1 MKGYSRREFIKNA
14 SLTTAGVA
22 LGASALSAKSYSRI
36 LGANDRVNFAVA
48 GLHGRG
54 NAHISAISA
63 CENAMVTH
71 ICDVDQ
77 RELDRVQPVV
87 AQLYGSTPKTEKD
100 LRKLVEMKE
109 VDAITIATPE
119 HLQTP
124 FALYGLKAGK
134 HVYLEK
140 PGSHNPGEGELLVKA
155 QQKYGKLI
163 QFGDQQ
169 RSSIHSIDAI
179 QKIRDGV
186 IGKVYFGKAW
196 YSNDRKSIGY
206 GKHVP
211 VPDYLDWE
219 LWQGPAPRRP
229 YRDNVHPYNWHW
241 FWNWG
246 TGETLNNAIHEV
258 DICLWALDVKLP
270 EKVSALGGRYHF
282 EDDWEFYVTL
292 VTSFE
297 YDDKMITWEGKS
309 CSGKLYYGRG
319 RGATIHGTEGTVLM
333 DRDGYEIYDLENN
346 KIAEYKKSEKDAS
359 TDVIGAGP
367 LTNAHFQNFINGI
380 VNSEKLHSPFREGNV
395 SATML
400 HLSNIAWKF
409 GRELHINQQT
419 GHILNDAEAMTM
431 WQREYEP
438 GWEPKI

>member
-1 MKGYSRREFIKNA
+1 M
-14 SLTTAGVA
+14 
-22 LGASALSAKSYSRI
+22 
-36 LGANDRVNFAVA
+36 NFAVA

-206 GKHVP
+206 GKHV
-211 VPDYLDWE
+211 LCRA
-219 LWQGPAPRRP
+219 GARSSRRLGCES
-229 YRDNVHPYNWHW
+229 R
-241 FWNWG
+241 
-246 TGETLNNAIHEV
+246 
-258 DICLWALDVKLP
+258 CLLL
-270 EKVSALGGRYHF
+270 
-282 EDDWEFYVTL
+282 
-292 VTSFE
+292 
-297 YDDKMITWEGKS
+297 
-309 CSGKLYYGRG
+309 
-319 RGATIHGTEGTVLM
+319 
-333 DRDGYEIYDLENN
+333 
-346 KIAEYKKSEKDAS
+346 
-359 TDVIGAGP
+359 
-367 LTNAHFQNFINGI
+367 
-380 VNSEKLHSPFREGNV
+380 
-395 SATML
+395 
-400 HLSNIAWKF
+400 
-409 GRELHINQQT
+409 
-419 GHILNDAEAMTM
+419 
-431 WQREYEP
+431 
-438 GWEPKI
+438 